1 VADDNDIAIVGMAVH
16 VPGAGNVERLWQ
28 NLRHGV
34 ESVVALTDEELLAA
48 GVAREVLLRPS
59 YVRAAAPLD
68 DMEMF
73 DAEFFGFSPKE
84 AAILDPQHRH
94 FLTCAW
100 EALEDAGHPPEAFDG
115 SIGVFAGC
123 GMGSYFAFNLL
134 TNPELV
140 RNVGLFLLRH
150 TGNDKD
156 FLATRASYLF
166 DLRGP
171 AVNVQTACSTSLV
184 ATHLACQHLLSFECD
199 MALAGGVTIEIPH
212 RRGYHYEP
220 GEILSP
226 DGHCRA
232 FDHRAEGTVFGSG
245 AGVVV
250 LRRLQDALDDGDH
263 VYAVIKATAV
273 NNDGSQKVGYLA
285 PSVDGQAAC
294 VAEALSVAG
303 VSADTI
309 GYVECHGTGTAMGD
323 PIEVAALTQA
333 FRETTDAVGFCGI
346 GSIKTNIGHLD
357 TAAGVASLVKASL
370 AVERGERPPS
380 LNFEAGNPLIDF
392 GANPFFVQDRLE
404 EWKTDGGPRRA
415 GVNSLGVGGTNAFA
429 IVEEPPLLET
439 QPSRRP
445 WQLLVVS
452 ARTRTALD
460 QATTRLAE
468 HLAAHPE
475 LDLGDVAWTLQ
486 TGRRAFA
493 ERRVVVTRD
502 RSEAVELLNGPD
514 ARRVFSHRAS
524 NDPKQVAFMFPGG
537 GAQYPRMAFDLYR
550 DEPVFA
556 AHVDAGLALLEARHG
571 LDLRPLLL
579 ADDGELVEAGR
590 RLEAPSVQLPAIFV
604 VEHALAQLLMSWG
617 ITPSALVGHS
627 VGENTAACVAGTMS
641 FKDCLGL
648 VVLRGRLMDEV
659 AGGMLAVALD
669 PDELHPLLDEEGLD
683 LAAVNAPELC
693 VASGSREALDRL
705 AVRLEAAGVEAQRV
719 RIDIA
724 AHSRLLEP
732 VLAEFGAYLR
742 SIELREPTIPWVSNT
757 SGTWITSAE
766 ATDPDYWVRHLRSTV
781 RFADCTA
788 VLAEDPGRL
797 YLEVGPGK
805 ALSSM
810 VRMHRAV
817 KASQAALPT
826 LRHAD
831 EQVDDS
837 AFLLTT
843 LGRIWAVG
851 GTLDTARLFE
861 GEQRRRVSLPTYPFQ
876 SQRYFI
882 EPGQQPSAAELASTP
897 LVDRVDDEDAWC
909 WEPAWRPREVEDATV
924 EAMTWL
930 VILDDV
936 GVGAKVVERLRA
948 AGHHVVTA
956 TSGDTFQRLSDDRY
970 VLAPEQGREM
980 YDELVRDLVR
990 SGQVPDRIAHLAL
1003 VSGSEQ
1009 FRPGSSF
1016 FHRNQELGFY
1026 SVLFLAQAWQ
1036 AEGISRPLHMVV
1048 TTCGAQRVG
1057 PRDQVP
1063 WPEQATVLGP
1073 VKVIPREMAGVT
1085 VSSVDLDPADL
1096 TPRRRA
1102 RVVVADVLGKAR
1114 DRLLDGGPERA
1125 ATLVDLLDA
1134 ELRAPAS
1141 NDAVAFRSG
1150 RRFLQRLRR
1159 VRLDPVDELPLR
1171 QGGVVLVTGGLGGIG
1186 LEVAAHLHRVRGARL
1201 ALLGRDGLPERAM
1214 WDDLVRDLG
1223 PDHPTAQRISRV
1235 RELEAAGAE
1244 VLVVDGDV
1252 TDVARMTEVVAEVQA
1267 RFGGLHGVVHAA
1279 GTVDDAPLGAKSQS
1293 EVDAVLAPKVYGTM
1307 VLDQLLAPDT
1317 LELFVVFS
1325 STSTVIAPVGQ
1336 VDYVAA
1342 NAFLNAYAQAR
1353 RGVLALGWG
1362 VWSDTGMA
1370 ARAARG
1376 MGGPAAAP
1384 EQVPCQ
1390 HPFFD
1395 HRTTDA
1401 KGVSTFS
1408 ATWSATSCWFL
1419 DDHRT
1424 ADGLALLPG
1433 AGYPELARAALAELG
1448 IERPFTIRDL
1458 VLLRPLA
1465 VADDAPR
1472 EVVVR
1477 LTPTAEG
1484 YSLVVRARVTIGA
1497 AGTGGSP
1504 DVELAGWQTTAQ
1516 AMLALHDLATPA
1528 PLDLEA
1534 TEHRCLRRAP
1544 TRTHQQ
1550 DHLRFGP
1557 RWDVV
1562 ERVVT
1567 GDDSAVARLR
1577 VPDRHVEDLDAVGLH
1592 PGLVD
1597 LGTGFAMDLIAGYRG
1612 DRLWVPVGYQEV
1624 RVHDRL
1630 PQAVVAVA
1638 TASTT
1643 SSEESGFATFDATLA
1658 AADGR
1663 VLVEVEGFTIKRLD
1677 GPLDIDL
1684 GRADDALDVE
1694 LDPFPVG
1701 ERALSPP
1708 ELAFQHN
1715 VARGIRPAEGVRL
1728 FERALRSRVG
1738 PVVYV
1743 SSMDLPTLVEQAEAA
1758 AAAQR
1763 HPAGATLGASFAR
1776 PELASEFLAPR
1787 DDIEATLVEM
1797 WQELLGIDEVG
1808 VRDSFFDLGGH
1819 SLIAVRLFA
1828 QVKRT
1833 FSVEFPISVLF
1844 EAPTV
1849 EACAELVRAA
1859 RPAGASGTATARE
1872 TAIQPRYRYLVAMHP
1887 GEGGPRRPFFMVA
1900 GMFGNVLNLRHL
1912 AHQVGT
1918 DRPFYGVQ
1926 ARGLFG
1932 DDQPHETFEEMA
1944 RDYLVEVRTVQPHGP
1959 YLLGGFSGGGI
1970 AALEMARQLHADGE
1984 QVALL
1989 VLLDTPLPTDE
2000 RLTTSEKAQMHA
2012 QNLRRMG
2019 WRYPADWL
2027 RTRAEWERRRW
2038 RSRRGEVTQ
2047 VDQGALHSTE
2057 IEAAFYRAL
2066 SRYAVRP
2073 HRGQITLFRPP
2084 LRPAHVFASGR
2095 QIDVVRNFLHDDNGW
2110 TPYCD
2115 ELVVEVVPGD
2125 HDSMV
2130 LEPNVRV
2137 LAGHLRDAISEADP
2151 P

>member
-1 VADDNDIAIVGMAVH
+1 
-16 VPGAGNVERLWQ
+16 
-28 NLRHGV
+28 
-34 ESVVALTDEELLAA
+34 
-48 GVAREVLLRPS
+48 
-59 YVRAAAPLD
+59 
-68 DMEMF
+68 MEQF

-94 FLTCAW
+94 FLTCCW
-100 EALEDAGHPPEAFDG
+100 EALEDAGHPPESFDG
-115 SIGVFAGC
+115 SVGVFAGC
-123 GMGSYFAFNLL
+123 GMGSYFGFNLL

-140 RNVGLFLLRH
+140 RSVGLFLLRH

-171 AVNVQTACSTSLV
+171 SVNVQTACSTSLV

-250 LRRLQDALDDGDH
+250 LRRLQDALDDRDH
-263 VYAVIKATAV
+263 VYAVIKGTAV

-294 VAEALSVAG
+294 VAEALAVAG

-333 FRETTDAVGFCGI
+333 FRETTDARAFCGI

-370 AVERGERPPS
+370 AVARGERPPS
-380 LNFEAGNPLIDF
+380 LNFERGNPLIEF
-392 GANPFFVQDRLE
+392 GTNPFFVQDRLE
-404 EWKTDGGPRRA
+404 EWKADDGPRRA

-429 IVEEPPLLET
+429 VVEEPPPVESD
-439 QPSRRP
+439 PSTRP
-445 WQLLVVS
+445 WQLLVLS
-452 ARTRTALD
+452 ARSRAALD

-468 HLAAHPE
+468 HLDTHP
-475 LDLGDVAWTLQ
+475 DVSLGDAAWTLQ

-493 ERRVVVTRD
+493 ERRVVVARD
-502 RSEAVELLNGPD
+502 RSEAVELLADPD
-514 ARRVFSHRAS
+514 PRRVFSHSAS
-524 NDPKQVAFMFPGG
+524 SEPQSVAFMFPGG
-537 GAQYPRMAFDLYR
+537 GAQYPRMALDLYR

-556 AHVDAGLALLEARHG
+556 QHIDAGLALLEAQHG
-571 LDLRPLLL
+571 IDLWPFL
-579 ADDGELVEAGR
+579 AAADGELEEVAR
-590 RLEAPSVQLPAIFV
+590 RLEAPSLQLPAIFV
-604 VEHALAQLLMSWG
+604 VEHALAQLLISWG
-617 ITPSALVGHS
+617 ITPSALIGHS

-641 FKDCLGL
+641 FQDCLGL
-648 VVLRGRLMDEV
+648 VVLRGRLMDRV
-659 AGGMLAVALD
+659 AGGMLAVALGAA
-669 PDELHPLLDEEGLD
+669 ELGAMLDEEGLD

-693 VASGSREALDRL
+693 VASGSRDALDRL
-705 AVRLEAAGVEAQRV
+705 AARLSDAGVEAQRV

-732 VLAEFGAYLR
+732 VLDEFGAYLR
-742 SIELREPTIPWVSNT
+742 SIELREPAIPWVSNT
-757 SGTWITSAE
+757 TGSWITAAE

-781 RFADCTA
+781 RFADCVAT
-788 VLAEDPGRL
+788 LAEDPGRV

-810 VRMHRAV
+810 VRMHRSV
-817 KASQAALPT
+817 KATQPALPT

-831 EQVDDS
+831 EQVSDS

-843 LGRIWAVG
+843 VGRLWAAG
-851 GTLDTARLFE
+851 GSLDTARLFA
-861 GEQRRRVSLPTYPFQ
+861 GERRRRVSLPTYAFQ

-882 EPGQQPSAAELASTP
+882 EPGQQRGATDQASTP
-897 LVDRVDDEDAWC
+897 LVDREPDETAWC
-909 WEPAWRPREVEDATV
+909 WEPVWRPRDLDEADVEP
-924 EAMTWL
+924 MTWL
-930 VILDDV
+930 VILDEA
-936 GVGAKVVERLRA
+936 GLGTAVVERLRA
-948 AGHHVVTA
+948 GGHHVITA
-956 TSGDTFQRLSDDRY
+956 APGDTFQRLSDDRY
-970 VLAPEQGREM
+970 VLAPEQGREV

-990 SGQVPDRIAHLAL
+990 SGRVPDRIAHLAL
-1003 VSGSEQ
+1003 VAGSER

-1026 SVLFLAQAWQ
+1026 SLLFLAQAWQ
-1036 AEGISRPLHMVV
+1036 AEGITRPLHV
-1048 TTCGAQRVG
+1048 TMATCGAQRVR
-1057 PRDQVP
+1057 PHDEVP

-1073 VKVIPREMAGVT
+1073 ALVIPRELAGVT
-1085 VSSVDLDPADL
+1085 VSCVDLDPADL
-1096 TPRRRA
+1096 APRRPA
-1102 RVVVADVLGKAR
+1102 RVLVADLLGKAR
-1114 DRLLDGGPERA
+1114 SRLLDD
-1125 ATLVDLLDA
+1125 ATDAPASVVDLLAA
-1134 ELRAPAS
+1134 ELRAPS
-1141 NDAVAFRSG
+1141 GNELVAVRGG
-1150 RRFLQRLRR
+1150 RRYVQQLRR
-1159 VRLDPVDELPLR
+1159 ARLDAAAELPLR
-1171 QGGVVLVTGGLGGIG
+1171 PGGVVLVTGGLGGIG
-1186 LEVAAHLHRVRGARL
+1186 LEVAEHLHRACGARL
-1201 ALLGRDGLPERAM
+1201 ALLGRHGLPERAE
-1214 WDDLVRDLG
+1214 WDDVVRRLG
-1223 PDHPTAQRISRV
+1223 ADHPTPRRIARLAA
-1235 RELEAAGAE
+1235 LEAAGAE
-1244 VLVVDGDV
+1244 VFVVEGDV
-1252 TDVARMTEVVAEVQA
+1252 TDVERMAEVVDEVRA

-1279 GTVDDAPLGAKSQS
+1279 GTIDDAPLGAKGQS
-1293 EVDAVLAPKVYGTM
+1293 DVDAVLAPKVYGTM
-1307 VLDQLLAPDT
+1307 VLDRLLPPET
-1317 LELFVVFS
+1317 LDLFVVFS
-1325 STSTVIAPVGQ
+1325 STSTVTAPVGQ

-1353 RGVLALGWG
+1353 VGRGSGVLALDWG
-1362 VWSDTGMA
+1362 VWNDTGMA

-1376 MGGPAAAP
+1376 MLDGGDEP
-1384 EQVPCQ
+1384 EREPCR

-1401 KGVSTFS
+1401 KGVSVIR
-1408 ATWSATSCWFL
+1408 ATWAATSRWFL

-1433 AGYPELARAALAELG
+1433 AGYPELAHAALAELG
-1448 IERPFTIRDL
+1448 IEQPFTIRDL

-1465 VADDAPR
+1465 VADHTPR
-1472 EVVVR
+1472 EVEVR
-1477 LTPTAEG
+1477 LTRTTEG
-1484 YSLVVRARVTIGA
+1484 YSLVVRARVTVGA

-1504 DVELAGWQTTAQ
+1504 DVEVAGWHTTAQ
-1516 AMLALHDLATPA
+1516 AELALHELAAPA
-1528 PLDLEA
+1528 PLDLGQVE
-1534 TEHRCLRRAP
+1534 EQCPRRAA
-1544 TRTHQQ
+1544 TRTPQQ

-1562 ERVVT
+1562 ERVGV
-1567 GDDSAVARLR
+1567 GDGTAVARLR
-1577 VPDRHVEDLDAVGLH
+1577 LPDRFVADLGAVPLH

-1597 LGTGFAMDLIAGYRG
+1597 LGTGFAMDLIKGYRG
-1612 DRLWVPVGYQEV
+1612 DRLWVPVGYQEL
-1624 RVHDRL
+1624 RIHDAL
-1630 PQAVVAVA
+1630 PQTVVAVA
-1638 TASTT
+1638 TVSPE
-1643 SSEESGFATFDATLA
+1643 SSEDTGFATFDVILA

-1677 GPLDIDL
+1677 GPLEIDL
-1684 GRADDALDVE
+1684 GRTADAPDVE
-1694 LDPFPVG
+1694 LDPVPMA
-1701 ERALSPP
+1701 ERALSAS
-1708 ELAFQHN
+1708 EVAFQHN
-1715 VARGIRPAEGVRL
+1715 VAQGIRPAEGVRL
-1728 FERALRSRVG
+1728 FESALRSAAG
-1738 PVVYV
+1738 PVLYI
-1743 SSMDLPTLVEQAEAA
+1743 SSMDLPALVAQADAA
-1758 AAAQR
+1758 ATSQR
-1763 HPAGATLGASFAR
+1763 QPAGGGLGASFAR

-1787 DDIEATLVEM
+1787 DDIETTLVEM
-1797 WQELLGIDEVG
+1797 WQELLGIDEIG

-1828 QVKRT
+1828 RVKRT

-1849 EACAELVRAA
+1849 EACAALIRAA
-1859 RPAGASGTATARE
+1859 GPVGDSGASSRAARE
-1872 TAIQPRYRYLVAMHP
+1872 TAVRPRHRHLVAMHP

-1932 DDQPHETFEEMA
+1932 DEQPHETFEEMA
-1944 RDYLVEVRTVQPHGP
+1944 RDYLAEVRTVQPHGP

-1970 AALEMARQLHADGE
+1970 AALEMARQLEADGE

-1989 VLLDTPLPTDE
+1989 VLLDTPRPTDE
-2000 RLTTSEKAQMHA
+2000 SLTAAEKAQIHV

-2019 WRYPADWL
+2019 WRYPADWV

-2038 RSRRGEVTQ
+2038 MTRHGEAPQ
-2047 VDQGALHSTE
+2047 VDDGALHSTD

-2066 SRYAVRP
+2066 SRYVVRP
-2073 HRGQITLFRPP
+2073 HRGRLTLFRPP
-2084 LRPAHVFASGR
+2084 LRPDHVFSSGR
-2095 QIDVVRNFLHDDNGW
+2095 QIDVVRNFLHEDNGW

-2115 ELVVEVVPGD
+2115 ELVVTVVPGD

-2137 LAGHLRDAISEADP
+2137 LAGHLREAIAEADGP
-2151 P
+2151 